1 MYNGRHIS
9 KRIAKLLVV
18 IVVRRIIALGLE
30 VLLND
35 AVPCLRPL
43 GRNNY
48 TNAKERGIEN
58 YIFVLPLTSFKI
70 FFICIAQ
77 YGVILAELGAYEL
90 F

>member
-43 GRNNY
+43 ERNNY
-48 TNAKERGIEN
+48 TNAKERGN
-58 YIFVLPLTSFKI
+58 
-70 FFICIAQ
+70 
-77 YGVILAELGAYEL
+77 
-90 F
+90 